1 MPPPPPPS
9 SEPPRPPS
17 PPALG
22 IQQNDVVRILLGPDA
37 DELAFVEHVGGDTS
51 EENEDDGDD
60 DADDATDDDVA
71 AFNDAWRA
79 ASPFAA
85 PETPL
90 ISTYD
95 DNTDTSTDADE
106 NDTSRMPPPPG
117 APFSPPAV
125 PAVAVPHQAAPAP
138 APITPGALEELQQR
152 AMALLPQGVPV
163 GSARVQ
169 LVRAPRGAVM
179 ATEALRVEDRA
190 FFPGDVVH
198 ASLRY
203 RAAGAGAA
211 DGTGVSAVVVGVR
224 KRLLVRRMER
234 GGGDE
239 VRGGF
244 GAGRDE
250 VAVAA
255 GVFQPAFEIDAGE
268 LRFFSGLR
276 EGCFV
281 VKDDWLGCVEHF
293 HEVLEVRFPSGARCS
308 VQADADY
315 LFAADAEWDGPIED
329 VEGAYFPGQFVR
341 AEGGFWRDAVWIQGS
356 YEHEVVGIV
365 DSVSVHEVGVDW
377 LAKRATN
384 EIEAFEST
392 PPPDSV
398 KLEEVEPLTEFR
410 SIWWR
415 VGDRGFY
422 DGVIPALPGLETT
435 AGAGERQSE
444 GVELG
449 GGEGQGAQRG
459 ESGHH
464 MSEGSGEWE
473 EVNEADYL
481 EGLDEGA
488 DADDERHMGNGN
500 SASDDDDGEWEE
512 VTDDEARAVL
522 EGEAGVS
529 GDVFATGHPGG
540 GRARQHLG
548 GRSGGGRLSSAHRH
562 VMATGSEGDG
572 GTGRQP
578 ARSRSADADKVVEIV
593 NSRTYL
599 DLLWQDGKTTKDVA
613 AVTVL
618 ANNHLGAYDFFPG
631 VLICEAVDDLD
642 EPALAGGGS
651 NDAAADS
658 APSTTAAT
666 TDNGDGI
673 LGEADGD
680 SAAAPVSPPVPATS
694 GVGKKGGV
702 VVRVNPSDRT
712 ASVRW
717 QVGETTEF
725 GEEEEVSVY
734 ELAEREFDIRP
745 GDTVLRV
752 PLSGEPTTE
761 LDKSRPDFVG
771 EVIGSGIG
779 CGSVGTL
786 RVAWHRGEV
795 ENISP
800 ERLLVIGGPDGVED
814 DEEEGEENEETL
826 LGGVDAGGLVFEVAG
841 GQLEIGQVNEAGDG
855 EATVTLADNWAGEG
869 DSDAVWSAPP
879 RNVANA
885 QPSSSPRLGEMLA
898 SGFAAAAAAAGIGAV
913 GVIPPGRSPVAP
925 DEAIEQSVVGNLGSS
940 PVVDAEIVGD
950 SIQPVS
956 VEPSVLALSHSN
968 VAESEMDTE
977 VESASLSPESVRPV
991 GSPSAESADCAS
1003 MRDTG
1008 KESDSKSKPVDPHAD
1023 MDRFAVVDSLER
1035 HYFESGGSSE
1045 RPIVAGFAGVVRK
1058 EWTRLAQHLPAGI
1071 FVHASEARLDLLRVA
1086 VIGPRETPYE
1096 DVLFF
1101 FDIWL
1106 PPDYPT
1112 SPPKMQFMSHNRR
1125 LSPNLYESGKV
1136 CLSLLGTWDG
1146 DGVEKWDPRNSNLLR
1161 VLLSI
1166 QAMVLVDE
1174 PYYTEAGY
1182 ESQTGSHEG
1191 ASNSRLYNESALL
1204 LSLRHCVTSLRE
1216 GGSPPDFVEF
1226 TCKHYA
1232 AAAPG
1237 MVGRCKRL
1245 LLAAEEKEDA
1255 GEPSAGGR
1263 PCAAS
1268 AAKGTSAAVEQSYS
1282 SVGFIRSLKSVLPKI
1297 EAVASDVERRMRKGS

>member
-1 MPPPPPPS
+1 MSSPPPPS
-9 SEPPRPPS
+9 PPPPRPPS

-22 IQQNDVVRILLGPDA
+22 IQQNDVVRILLGPDS

-51 EENEDDGDD
+51 EENEGEGEDEED
-60 DADDATDDDVA
+60 DASNDGVDA
-71 AFNDAWRA
+71 FGDAWRA

-85 PETPL
+85 PGTRL

-95 DNTDTSTDADE
+95 DGTDSSSDDDE
-106 NDTSRMPPPPG
+106 NGASRMPPAPG
-117 APFSPPAV
+117 AGFEPPAT
-125 PAVAVPHQAAPAP
+125 PAGAEPNEGAPAP
-138 APITPGALEELQQR
+138 APAAIPPGALEELQQR
-152 AMALLPQGVPV
+152 AMALLPHGVPV
-163 GSARVQ
+163 GSALVQ
-169 LVRAPRGAVM
+169 LVRARRGAVM

-203 RAAGAGAA
+203 RAAGAGTA

-234 GGGDE
+234 GGGAE
-239 VRGGF
+239 TRGDF

-255 GVFQPAFEIDAGE
+255 GVFQPAFEIDAGD

-315 LFAADAEWDGPIED
+315 LFAAEAEWDAPIED

-365 DSVSVHEVGVDW
+365 DSVSVYEVGVDW
-377 LAKRATN
+377 LAKRVTN
-384 EIEAFEST
+384 EVEVDESA

-422 DGVIPALPGLETT
+422 DGVIPGVPGLETT
-435 AGAGERQSE
+435 AGAGERQGQ
-444 GVELG
+444 GVNLG
-449 GGEGQGAQRG
+449 DGEGQGAHGG
-459 ESGHH
+459 ESGDAL
-464 MSEGSGEWE
+464 SEGSGEWE
-473 EVNEADYL
+473 EVDEADYL

-488 DADDERHMGNGN
+488 DGDDERHTGDGD
-500 SASDDDDGEWEE
+500 SGDEDAEGEWEE

-522 EGEAGVS
+522 EDEAGVS

-540 GRARQHLG
+540 GRARQNWG
-548 GRSGGGRLSSAHRH
+548 GRSGGDRLVSAHRRG
-562 VMATGSEGDG
+562 MATESEGDG

-578 ARSRSADADKVVEIV
+578 ARSADADKVVEIV

-599 DLLWQDGKTTKDVA
+599 DLLWQDGKITKDIA

-618 ANNHLGAYDFFPG
+618 ANNHLGAYDYFPG
-631 VLICEAVDDLD
+631 VFIREAVDDLD
-642 EPALAGGGS
+642 EPALVGGNG
-651 NDAAADS
+651 NDASAGS
-658 APSTTAAT
+658 APSITAAPT
-666 TDNGDGI
+666 NNGDGI
-673 LGEADGD
+673 LREADGD
-680 SAAAPVSPPVPATS
+680 SAAAPVSQPEPATS
-694 GVGKKGGV
+694 GVGKKSGV
-702 VVRVNPSDRT
+702 VARVNPSDRT
-712 ASVRW
+712 ATVRW
-717 QVGETTEF
+717 QVGQTSDF

-734 ELAEREFDIRP
+734 ELAEGDFDIRP
-745 GDTVLRV
+745 GDTVLRL

-761 LDKSRPDFVG
+761 LDNTRPDFAG
-771 EVIGSGIG
+771 EVIG

-786 RVAWHRGEV
+786 RVAWHHGEV
-795 ENISP
+795 EDISP
-800 ERLLVIGGPDGVED
+800 ERLLVIGGPDGEVD
-814 DEEEGEENEETL
+814 DEEEGEENGETL

-841 GQLEIGQVNEAGDG
+841 GQLEIGQVNEAGNG

-869 DSDAVWSAPP
+869 DSDAVWSASSPNRP
-879 RNVANA
+879 NA
-885 QPSSSPRLGEMLA
+885 QPSSSPRFGEMLA
-898 SGFAAAAAAAGIGAV
+898 SSFAAAAAAAGIGAV
-913 GVIPPGRSPVAP
+913 GVIPPGRSPDAP
-925 DEAIEQSVVGNLGSS
+925 DEPIEQTVVGNLEIS

-956 VEPSVLALSHSN
+956 VEPSVLALPNSIAADSQ
-968 VAESEMDTE
+968 MDTE

-991 GSPSAESADCAS
+991 ASPSAVSADCAS
-1003 MRDTG
+1003 SRATA
-1008 KESDSKSKPVDPHAD
+1008 KEPITKSNPVDPHAD
-1023 MDRFAVVDSLER
+1023 IDRFAVMDSLER

-1045 RPIVAGFAGVVRK
+1045 RQIVPGFPGVVRK
-1058 EWTRLAQHLPAGI
+1058 EWTRLAQHLPPGI
-1071 FVHASEARLDLLRVA
+1071 FVHASEARLDLLRAA
-1086 VIGPRETPYE
+1086 VIGPTDTPYE

-1101 FDIWL
+1101 FDISL

-1112 SPPKMQFMSHNRR
+1112 SPPKVQFMSHNRR

-1182 ESQTGSHEG
+1182 ESQMGSHEG
-1191 ASNSRLYNESALL
+1191 VSNSRLYNESALL
-1204 LSLRHCVTSLRE
+1204 LSLRHCVSSLRE
-1216 GGSPPDFVEF
+1216 GGSPPDFVDF
-1226 TCKHYA
+1226 TSKHYA
-1232 AAAPG
+1232 AAAPV
-1237 MVGRCKRL
+1237 MVARCKKL
-1245 LLAAEEKEDA
+1245 LLDVEEKDDDA
-1255 GEPSAGGR
+1255 QSSAAAS
-1263 PCAAS
+1263 PYAAS
-1268 AAKGTSAAVEQSYS
+1268 AAPAAKRTSPAARNYS
-1282 SVGFIRSLKSVLPKI
+1282 SVGFIRSLKSLLPKL
-1297 EAVASDVERRMRKGS
+1297 ETVASDFQRQTPKDT